1 MLGTFKSA
9 TKYLLRQ
16 FNIGTLRYDRLQQL
30 EKHSRAGED
39 FELLAELPREYTH
52 DLMQLLHKSR
62 AEFRQDL
69 FVLSELNFKKDG
81 YFVEF
86 GATNG
91 ISTSNTYLLD
101 KQFGWRGILAEP
113 AKRWH
118 KALKNNRSCCIDTS
132 CVWSTSNQVLQFQ
145 EEEIGECSGVAGF
158 NLLKAEKKHNR
169 PRKAYDV
176 STISLTDLLIKY
188 GAPAVVDYLSIDAEG
203 SEYEI
208 LKTFDFSKF
217 TFKVITCEHGYTQSR
232 ERIFNLLTRHGY
244 ERTFERFSKVDDWYV
259 FGGHAAHSEPPLQ

>member
-1 MLGTFKSA
+1 MLGPLKSA
-9 TKYLLRQ
+9 TKHVLKQ
-16 FNIGTLRYDRLQQL
+16 FNIGALRYDRLQQL
-30 EKHSRAGED
+30 EHNSRAGED
-39 FELLAELPREYTH
+39 LEFLKELPGQYTH
-52 DLMQLLHKSR
+52 DLMLLLHQSK

-118 KALKNNRSCCIDTS
+118 KQLKVNRSCSIDTS
-132 CVWSTSNQVLQFQ
+132 CVWSTSKQVLQFQ
-145 EEEIGECSGVAGF
+145 EEETGECSAIATL
-158 NLLKAEKKHNR
+158 NALNAENKHSI

-188 GAPAVVDYLSIDAEG
+188 GAPAVVDYLSIDTEG
-203 SEYEI
+203 SEYDI
-208 LKTFDFSKF
+208 LKSFDFSKF
-217 TFKVITCEHGYTQSR
+217 KFRVITCEHNYTQSK
-232 ERIFNLLTRHGY
+232 ERIYDLLSKHGY
-244 ERTFERFSKVDDWYV
+244 ARKFERFSKVDDWYV
-259 FGGHAAHSEPPLQ
+259 LREKV